1 MGDMFDEDLIREL
14 GLDPAEINGP
24 KQEAPK
30 KVDRPAPAKPATP
43 SGAVPGASPVKP
55 EATKPAATPDR
66 PAAAKPPVRPG
77 VPNSPSVAS
86 QQQPQQQVKSPLPSQ
101 ESLEQEAL
109 KVSQDIPVLLTAV
122 IGKKTV
128 KLKDVVE
135 LKTGE
140 MIEFKKSPQEPI
152 DIVANGKLVAKAELV
167 VIDGKIGVRVQKLI
181 R

>member
-77 VPNSPSVAS
+77 VPNSPWRTIPRGGSMVACFS
-86 QQQPQQQVKSPLPSQ
+86 NTTKNIRGIASRWITPPK
-101 ESLEQEAL
+101 
-109 KVSQDIPVLLTAV
+109 
-122 IGKKTV
+122 GW
-128 KLKDVVE
+128 
-135 LKTGE
+135 
-140 MIEFKKSPQEPI
+140 KKSYTSSPSGWTPTTTQP
-152 DIVANGKLVAKAELV
+152 AL
-167 VIDGKIGVRVQKLI
+167 R
-181 R
+181 